1 MAQNQE
7 GNAQKKGECPQNIER
22 CQNIEEN
29 LLEKRRYLENIRQN
43 LDENLQNMDENVRKL
58 REKSASLKKSQK
70 REEEFQEIDQSRQE
84 IGKIM
89 EGICQNVEINEN
101 LKKKS
106 YKTTKQLRHQSGK
119 K

>member
-7 GNAQKKGECPQNIER
+7 GNSQKKGECPQNIER